1 MDHLSV
7 VMRECVT
14 SVFQRSV
21 PANLNKKSEEK
32 AHQWPFVLVSLFSF
46 FLQEFLHTTGFCS
59 LGGKDLSNFSPSFS
73 LDKWTPSLLAVCAW
87 DE

>member
-59 LGGKDLSNFSPSFS
+59 LGGKDLGVFLLLRLS
-73 LDKWTPSLLAVCAW
+73 LSLSSKQTMDVISTC
-87 DE
+87 